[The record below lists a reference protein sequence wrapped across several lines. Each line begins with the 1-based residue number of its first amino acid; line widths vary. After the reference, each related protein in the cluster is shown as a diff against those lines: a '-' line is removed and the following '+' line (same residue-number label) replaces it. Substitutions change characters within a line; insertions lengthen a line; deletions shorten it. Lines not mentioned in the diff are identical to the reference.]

1 MSKVKRREDA
11 PSGSR
16 LPKIFAAQV
25 DAAFVPYSKFCL
37 ALRTETD
44 DLVRPDL
51 LAHEDER
58 KTTLILALEEVWRE
72 WTGGKAGTVGTG
84 ASKLS
89 QGEFPFGDWVIALFE
104 EKGEVPPTS
113 YVIYKAIKSS
123 RY

>member
-1 MSKVKRREDA
+1 VSKVKRREGA

-16 LPKIFAAQV
+16 LPKVFAAQV

-44 DLVRPDL
+44 DLVRIDL
-51 LAHEDER
+51 LAHEDDR
-58 KTTLILALEEVWRE
+58 KTTLILALEKIWRE
-72 WTGGKAGTVGTG
+72 WTGTSAKTVGTG

-89 QGEFPFGDWVIALFE
+89 QGKFPFGDWVIDLCK
-104 EKGEVPPTS
+104 EKGEVPPTL
-113 YVIYKAIKSS
+113 YVIHKAIKSS